1 MLRQSDA
8 ANVKNQTDIVNNK
21 ASEQEVETSQF
32 AALAHKLKT
41 QEEAKSESSPS
52 IFAKLKS
59 KFSKKKTPAAVRTI
73 EEKPDDAPPP
83 YESMDDIRSTQYTS
97 IPEKHTATDTS
108 CCTNLSTYL
117 SNCCFGLFSQDKSG
131 YQPIRTNST
140 RALLTVPYED
150 TSSKNRFH

>member
-83 YESMDDIRSTQYTS
+83 YESMDDIRALNIHPFLRNILQQIHLAALISQLTYLTVVLAYFHRTNQV
-97 IPEKHTATDTS
+97 
-108 CCTNLSTYL
+108 TNLFVQT
-117 SNCCFGLFSQDKSG
+117 
-131 YQPIRTNST
+131 
-140 RALLTVPYED
+140 ALGH
-150 TSSKNRFH
+150 F